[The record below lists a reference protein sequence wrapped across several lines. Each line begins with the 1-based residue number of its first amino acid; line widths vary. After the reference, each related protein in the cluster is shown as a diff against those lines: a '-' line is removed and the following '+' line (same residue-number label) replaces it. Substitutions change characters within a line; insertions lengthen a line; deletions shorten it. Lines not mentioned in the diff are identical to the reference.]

1 MNNENSTQRAKRAAA
16 EYFIDKKSQNKKI
29 SLVDS
34 YEVVI

>member
-16 EYFIDKKSQNKKI
+16 EYFIDKKPQNKKI

-34 YEVVI
+34 YKAAI